1 MDLFKSRFRD
11 VDVLL
16 IDDVQFL
23 ERKTRT
29 EEEFFHTFNTLYEAG
44 AQLVLTSDRPPR
56 DLQAL
61 EDRLRERFQAGLVAD
76 IHPPTST
83 PAWRSS
89 ASASTKMRSRISSP
103 APWRSSPSASPS
115 TCAHWREP

>member
-1 MDLFKSRFRD
+1 MDLFKGRFRD

-76 IHPPTST
+76 IRPPDINTRL
-83 PAWRSS
+83 AILR
-89 ASASTKMRSRISSP
+89 KRVHQDEIGDL
-103 APWRSSPSASPS
+103 
-115 TCAHWREP
+115 